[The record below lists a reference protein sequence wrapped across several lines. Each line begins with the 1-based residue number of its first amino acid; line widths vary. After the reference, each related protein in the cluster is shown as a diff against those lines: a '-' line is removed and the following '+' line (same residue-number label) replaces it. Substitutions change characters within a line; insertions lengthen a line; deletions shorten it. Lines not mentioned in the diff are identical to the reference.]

1 MRGRVHM
8 VGKTFAASVWCG
20 MAMAGLAITV
30 SGCQGHK
37 EDANSRFE
45 ALYTTEWK
53 WRQEQFADDED
64 SRKPHCRIICRKSIP
79 PRRRRV

>member
-1 MRGRVHM
+1 MIRKSFVAA
-8 VGKTFAASVWCG
+8 VGLCVVMG
-20 MAMAGLAITV
+20 V

-64 SRKPHCRIICRKSIP
+64 SHLVGLTAAHEAAPAEDELL
-79 PRRRRV
+79 